1 MAELLQYAQLAGRV
15 YNRTP
20 ENRTPVPDG
29 WSELSWQK
37 DDGVSGFS
45 AGAYRKGNEVVISFT
60 GTNETMW
67 KDFAVANIPAGGGL
81 SSGSVAIPVEL
92 P

>member
-29 WSELSWQK
+29 WSELP
-37 DDGVSGFS
+37 GFDSDLQISPLFGGPLQRRRGFEGGDRKS
-45 AGAYRKGNEVVISFT
+45 AVV
-60 GTNETMW
+60 
-67 KDFAVANIPAGGGL
+67 ARL
-81 SSGSVAIPVEL
+81 
-92 P
+92 